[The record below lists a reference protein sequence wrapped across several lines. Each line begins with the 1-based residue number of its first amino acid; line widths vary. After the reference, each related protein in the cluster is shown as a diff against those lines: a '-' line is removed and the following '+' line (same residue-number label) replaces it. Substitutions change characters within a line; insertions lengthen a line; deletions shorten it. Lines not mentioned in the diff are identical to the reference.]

1 MTTQDNLKNHIERGI
16 DLKDLPQTFQDAIQ
30 VVRGLKLRYL
40 WIDAL
45 CIIQNEDHH
54 EDWKRECGN
63 MASIY
68 RNSHLTIA
76 AAWADSANGGCFT
89 TTDPGVVFGPVTMR
103 KVFHFPPVRNSSD
116 FPILARAWTFQE
128 RLLAPRVIYFSRQE
142 ILWECT
148 ELRTCECGGVTNPV
162 PGIEK
167 FDLNNQGYTG
177 GVGEIWRRLVIQ
189 YSGLQL
195 TCPDDKLPAL
205 SGLAQ
210 AMTLRS
216 QENYLAGLW
225 KETLLGDMCWNARYP
240 RAKRQPQTRW
250 RAPSWSWA
258 SVDGPIDY
266 YVDLNSEAF
275 TRSIKDHA
283 LVREAKCTPAGPS
296 LTGEVE
302 DGFATL
308 DGFLIPASFGDS
320 GISANCSDLRSL
332 QLTWIPD
339 WVYDMEEIPVIYLI
353 PVMTIWNGFFSHL
366 YGLVV
371 KPHGQGTEMTR
382 VGLASH
388 VEPDDPGGFGFLDCE
403 KQVVKIV

>member
-16 DLKDLPQTFQDAIQ
+16 DIKDLPKTFQDAIQ

-54 EDWKRECGN
+54 EDWKRECGK

-89 TTDPGVVFGPVTMR
+89 TPDPGVIFGPVMMR
-103 KVFHFPPVRNSSD
+103 KVSHFYYLSNSSD
-116 FPILARAWTFQE
+116 FPILARAWIFQE
-128 RLLAPRVIYFSRQE
+128 RFLAPRVIYFSRQE

-167 FDLNNQGYTG
+167 LDLNNQGYTG
-177 GVGEIWRRLVIQ
+177 GI
-189 YSGLQL
+189 
-195 TCPDDKLPAL
+195 
-205 SGLAQ
+205 
-210 AMTLRS
+210 
-216 QENYLAGLW
+216 GLW
-225 KETLLGDMCWNARYP
+225 KETLLGDMCWNSTYR
-240 RAKRQPQTRW
+240 RAKRPPQMRW

-258 SVDGPIDY
+258 SVDGPIEY
-266 YVDLNSEAF
+266 YMDLSSESWI
-275 TRSIKDHA
+275 RSEKNHA
-283 LVREAKCTPAGPS
+283 LVREAQCTPSGPS

-302 DGFATL
+302 DGFITL
-308 DGFLIPASFGDS
+308 DACLIPASFGDS
-320 GISANCSDLRSL
+320 GISANCSELEPL

-339 WVYDMEEIPVIYLI
+339 WEYDMEEMPVIYLI
-353 PVMTIWNGFFSHL
+353 PIMNIWNGAFSHF

-371 KPHGQGTEMTR
+371 KPHDQGTEMTR

-388 VEPDDPGGFGFLDCE
+388 IEPDDPSGFGFLDCQE
-403 KQVVKIV
+403 QVVKIV